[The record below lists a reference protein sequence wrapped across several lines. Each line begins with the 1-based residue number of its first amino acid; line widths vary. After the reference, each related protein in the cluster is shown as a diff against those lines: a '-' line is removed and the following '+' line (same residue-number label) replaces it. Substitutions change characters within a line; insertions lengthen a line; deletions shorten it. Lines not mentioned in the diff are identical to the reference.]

1 MRRKISIVVPFFNE
15 EDNVTRLLAEIR
27 AVCDALG
34 QSYEAIFVNDGSKD
48 ATGQRLDEA
57 ANGWPE
63 AKPFHFLS
71 NQGQGAALFFG
82 MKKASGEILVTLD
95 GDGQNDPA
103 DIPRLLAALADCDMV
118 AGARAGRQDSWLRLA
133 MSRLAN
139 SVRSR
144 LLGDGLRDTGC
155 ALKAFRC
162 EVVEAFIPIR
172 TLYSFMGAMA
182 VAAEFRLRQIEVV
195 HRPRIR
201 GQSKYGLSVFWWKPL
216 IDMIGLFWFSRRRIQ
231 TASHQMK
238 AGTAAPASHIP
249 FFHQVSSVS
258 PSYPH
263 NREKDPLQHPERPF

>member
-1 MRRKISIVVPFFNE
+1 VLARLDFRAMKPKISIVVPFFNE
-15 EDNVTRLLAEIR
+15 EENVLPLLADIR
-27 AVCDALG
+27 AVCEALG

-48 ATGQRLDEA
+48 ATGRRLDEA

-71 NQGQGAALFFG
+71 NHGQAAALFFG
-82 MKKASGEILVTLD
+82 MKRAAGEVIVTLD

-103 DIPRLLAALADCDMV
+103 DIPRLLTALHDYDMV
-118 AGARAGRQDSWLRLA
+118 AGVRGVRKDSWVRRA

-155 ALKAFRC
+155 ALKAFRS
-162 EVVEAFIPIR
+162 EVVETFIPIR

-182 VAAEFRLRQIEVV
+182 VAAGFRLRQIEVT

-201 GQSKYGLSVFWWKPL
+201 GQSKYGFSVFWWKPL
-216 IDMIGLFWFSRRRIQ
+216 IDMIGIFWFSRRHLPRNIEWR
-231 TASHQMK
+231 ADS
-238 AGTAAPASHIP
+238 GI
-249 FFHQVSSVS
+249 
-258 PSYPH
+258 
-263 NREKDPLQHPERPF
+263 

>member
-1 MRRKISIVVPFFNE
+1 VLAWLDFRAMKPKISIVVPFFNE
-15 EDNVTRLLAEIR
+15 EENVLPLLVDIR
-27 AVCDALG
+27 AVCEALG

-48 ATGQRLDEA
+48 ATGRRLDEA

-71 NQGQGAALFFG
+71 NHGQAAALFFG
-82 MKKASGEILVTLD
+82 MKRAAGEVIVTLD

-103 DIPRLLAALADCDMV
+103 DIPRLLTALHDYDMV
-118 AGARAGRQDSWLRLA
+118 AGVRAVRQDSWVRRA

-155 ALKAFRC
+155 ALKAFRS
-162 EVVEAFIPIR
+162 EVVETFIPIR

-182 VAAEFRLRQIEVV
+182 VAAGFRLRQIEVT

-201 GQSKYGLSVFWWKPL
+201 GQSKYGFSVFWWKPL
-216 IDMIGLFWFSRRRIQ
+216 IDMIGIIWFSRRRFSGRIGCRP
-231 TASHQMK
+231 K
-238 AGTAAPASHIP
+238 A
-249 FFHQVSSVS
+249 
-258 PSYPH
+258 
-263 NREKDPLQHPERPF
+263 EK